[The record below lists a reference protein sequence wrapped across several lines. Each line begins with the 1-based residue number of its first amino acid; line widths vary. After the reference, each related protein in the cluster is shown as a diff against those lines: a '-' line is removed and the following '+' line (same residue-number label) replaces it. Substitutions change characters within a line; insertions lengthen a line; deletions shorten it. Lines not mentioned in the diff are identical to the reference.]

1 MGRGLALLKLIST
14 APRAN
19 LRFWPGREGLMT
31 PTQQTQAE
39 SHLGSGEPV
48 VSGAAVEEGVEA
60 SALVI
65 CTLVLG
71 APEGPRPVRLADN
84 LLD

>member
-1 MGRGLALLKLIST
+1 MERELALLKLIST

-31 PTQQTQAE
+31 PTQQTQVE
-39 SHLGSGEPV
+39 SHLGSGESV
-48 VSGAAVEEGVEA
+48 VSGAAVGEEAEA

-65 CTLVLG
+65 CTLVPG
-71 APEGPRPVRLADN
+71 APKGPRPVRLADSP
-84 LLD
+84 LD